1 MLATRSAN
9 DPQGRRWR
17 ARWERGHELARAVEE
32 RRVSRGDV
40 SRRGRRVGRR
50 PGLVLDP
57 NPHAGH
63 EGGEHLSLGDFLQR
77 ASAHDVIRGI
87 LGDGALDEI
96 LAEVRRRLG

>member
-1 MLATRSAN
+1 MSWHGPSKSAAY
-9 DPQGRRWR
+9 PAEMFR
-17 ARWERGHELARAVEE
+17 VE
-32 RRVSRGDV
+32 
-40 SRRGRRVGRR
+40 VGAS
-50 PGLVLDP
+50 GVDLVWFDP